1 MRIPEVRERL
11 RELAERHDLPELD
24 TLAGELVRRRNARP
38 VPVRSAPVTEKTR
51 AAVRAYSDLHPEL
64 PMTEVARIFELNQ
77 GRVSEI
83 RHGKRS

>member
-11 RELAERHDLPELD
+11 RELAEEHGLPELGM
-24 TLAGELVRRRNARP
+24 LAGELVRRRNAP
-38 VPVRSAPVTEKTR
+38 AVKPKSAPVTEKTR
-51 AAVRAYSDLHPEL
+51 RAVRAYSDLHPEM